1 VNWLLEPFEPEFM
14 QRALV
19 AGTLAALTTA
29 LVGTWVVLRGMT
41 FIGDALA
48 HGVLPGVALAFVLGF
63 DITAGGA
70 AGAAVMVGGINLVS
84 RRARLA
90 GDTGIGLLFAGMLA
104 LGVVIV
110 SRGGAFSSDLTGFLF
125 GNLLAVDP
133 SGLWVLTASLVIA
146 VAGTA
151 AFYRA
156 FLVLAFDEQK
166 AAVLGLRPRL
176 AHTALL
182 VLTAAAIVASFRAV
196 GTLLVFALLV
206 APPATAALLV
216 RRVPAMTVTAAGI
229 GVLSVVVGLL
239 TSYHAETA
247 AGATVGLV
255 AVVFFF
261 VVLMAREVALR
272 LGSGWRPR

>member
-1 VNWLLEPFEPEFM
+1 MNWLLEPFEPDFM

-29 LVGTWVVLRGMT
+29 LVGTWIVLRGIT
-41 FIGDALA
+41 FIGDALG
-48 HGVLPGVALAFVLGF
+48 HGVLPGIALAFVLGF
-63 DITAGGA
+63 DLTIGGA

-110 SRGGAFSSDLTGFLF
+110 SRGGAFSTDLTGFLF
-125 GNLLAVDP
+125 GSILAVD
-133 SGLWVLTASLVIA
+133 SVDLWVMVASLG
-146 VAGTA
+146 VALACTLA
-151 AFYRA
+151 LYRP

-166 AAVLGLRPRL
+166 AAVLGLRPRV

-182 VLTAAAIVASFRAV
+182 ILTAAAVVSSFRAV

-216 RRVPAMTVTAAGI
+216 RRVPVMMVTAGGL
-229 GVLSVVVGLL
+229 GVLAVGVGLL
-239 TSYHAETA
+239 TSYHVETA
-247 AGATVGLV
+247 AGATIALV
-255 AVVFFF
+255 SVLLFFAVLIV
-261 VVLMAREVALR
+261 REIALR
-272 LGSGWRPR
+272 QTT